1 MQKFIITGNLTNEP
15 AQTEM
20 PSGKRVTN
28 FTLAVNRR
36 FKQDGE
42 KVTDFFRIAAW
53 GTLGDLCLQY
63 LHKGNKA
70 GVIGELQPR
79 TYENKEGKT
88 VMSLDVMA
96 DEVDFPPKGSDVA
109 ADQEKPKKERN
120 YTEAD
125 FTDCVNEDVPF

>member
-1 MQKFIITGNLTNEP
+1 MQKLIIMGNLTNEP

-20 PSGKRVTN
+20 PSGKKVTN

-63 LHKGNKA
+63 LHKGNKV

-96 DEVDFPPKGSDVA
+96 DEVEFPPKGSDAA
-109 ADQEKPKKERN
+109 ADQEKPKKERK

-125 FTDCVNEDVPF
+125 FTDCVSEDVPF